1 MKKLIYDQTT
11 HPPHKKSGKY
21 FFPRKNKN
29 NLFYLADRPG
39 LPGGSY
45 SVLRGEDNR
54 MVPRF

>member
-1 MKKLIYDQTT
+1 MTR
-11 HPPHKKSGKY
+11 PPTLPIKSLVNT